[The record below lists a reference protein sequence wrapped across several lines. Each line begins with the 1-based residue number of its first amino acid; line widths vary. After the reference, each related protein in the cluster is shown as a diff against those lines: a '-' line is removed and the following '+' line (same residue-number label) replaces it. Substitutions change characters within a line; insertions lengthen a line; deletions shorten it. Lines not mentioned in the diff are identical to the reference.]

1 MKKACL
7 KWYDTGMIQAIYFS
21 LYIWNTIFEN
31 LHCALPLVKFMRRV
45 INFLKALQ
53 PEELSVF

>member
-45 INFLKALQ
+45 INFLKAL
-53 PEELSVF
+53 